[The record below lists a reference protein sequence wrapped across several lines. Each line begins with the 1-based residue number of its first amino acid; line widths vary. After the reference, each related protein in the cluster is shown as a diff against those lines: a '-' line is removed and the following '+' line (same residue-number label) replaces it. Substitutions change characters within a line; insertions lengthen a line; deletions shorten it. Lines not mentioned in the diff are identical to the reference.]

1 MYDMALLALQSDST
15 RIITLYLNPLEVL
28 VKIPGVS
35 QTTHSLTHHGNEPD
49 KIAQLARV
57 EEAGM
62 KNLGRF
68 LTGLAAVNQG
78 GSNLLDDT
86 AVLFGSNMSN
96 ASNHSNTNLPILLAG
111 GRFKHGKHLQY
122 DLKNN
127 TPLCNLFVSMLQH
140 MRLEQDAFSTSTG
153 TLSGLE
159 LA

>member
-1 MYDMALLALQSDST
+1 
-15 RIITLYLNPLEVL
+15 

-68 LTGLAAVNQG
+68 LAGLAAVNQG

-96 ASNHSNTNLPILLAG
+96 ASNHSNANLPILLAG
-111 GRFKHGKHLQY
+111 GGFRHGEHLAFKH
-122 DLKNN
+122 DDN
-127 TPLCNLFVSMLQH
+127 TPLSNLFVTVLH
-140 MRLEQDAFSTSTG
+140 KLGVEADAFGSSAG
-153 TLSGLE
+153 ALAGLDT
-159 LA
+159 